1 MKNKKRKLEEEPFAN
16 NRVNYL
22 INLISPNKKDKI
34 LNVGISNI
42 PEIEMAIENK
52 VKECWTI
59 DMDKDKLEK
68 ASKYLK
74 KTKLLREDITT
85 WPLKKNYFDK
95 VVILEVLEHL
105 DSDTDALRWINS
117 ILKEKG
123 TVIIGVPNKSL
134 LHNINPVKY
143 AEHKRHYSNE
153 EIIEKVKIA
162 GFEVEHLNVVENWSL
177 LANLYIH
184 LFFKF
189 ILHRTIPFNTFNKSA
204 NKTYMRENKSGLD
217 IIIKAIKIKDVE

>member
-16 NRVNYL
+16 NRIDYI
-22 INLISPNKKDKI
+22 INLISPNDKDKI

-59 DMDKDKLEK
+59 DVDKDKLEK

-95 VVILEVLEHL
+95 VIILEVLEHL

-117 ILKEKG
+117 ILKENG
-123 TVIIGVPNKSL
+123 IVIIGVPNKSL
-134 LHNINPVKY
+134 LHIINPVKY

-153 EIIEKVKIA
+153 EIIEKVKRA
-162 GFEVEHLNVVENWSL
+162 GFKVEHFNVVENWSL

-189 ILHRTIPFNTFNKSA
+189 ILHRTIPFNTFKKSA
-204 NKTYMRENKSGLD
+204 NRTYMRENKSGMDL
-217 IIIKAIKIKDVE
+217 IIKARKVRNLE